1 MVETRSETFT
11 LGSRSER
18 ARLVASKC
26 GALQSAFRTR
36 LVGGSGNGGT
46 WGAEVYGYP
55 QCPTDVHISVWP
67 CGHVDMYWISHTY
80 PYIHGDPQEMWIS
93 IGNPIYI
100 YPYIHGDAQDMWIS
114 AGHRMAICAAWDIR
128 FGALKALFHVVLCN

>member
-1 MVETRSETFT
+1 MSHRKCGMLNGKGDKNLPQHYRCVYTTRSRRGRDVVETRSETFT

-67 CGHVDMYWISHTY
+67 CGHVDMYW
-80 PYIHGDPQEMWIS
+80 
-93 IGNPIYI
+93 
-100 YPYIHGDAQDMWIS
+100 
-114 AGHRMAICAAWDIR
+114 
-128 FGALKALFHVVLCN
+128 